1 MKVKDIKKI
10 FDGFGDELNELE
22 VCRQERTPGTPF
34 HPLYTMC
41 SMDDFNIGIQ
51 QNGRVIYLA
60 IGDVVHKGD
69 VGFAEADG
77 SEIKYVN
84 PKNKHSTNN

>member
-1 MKVKDIKKI
+1 MKVKDIKKLLETV
-10 FDGFGDELNELE
+10 DDELE
-22 VCRQERTPGTPF
+22 VYRQERTPSTPF

-60 IGDVVHKGD
+60 IGDVVPRGD

-77 SEIKYVN
+77 SEIKW
-84 PKNKHSTNN
+84 PSCH